1 MKKEAHNKHYIVVTS
16 ISSPNQVMRCIAEGA
31 KKNNWGFIVVG
42 DRKSPDAFELNGAEF
57 LSLTS
62 QYESDFS
69 LAKLMPTDH
78 YARKNIGYLHAM
90 KNGANVII
98 DTDDDNLP
106 EKKFWKHRME
116 QVQASTILG
125 GKWTNVLLAFTR
137 DHIWPRG
144 FPLDRVSDQKIEIDK
159 RTSIKRCCIQ
169 QGLVNG
175 DADVDAI
182 YRLVFN
188 KEATFKKRE
197 PIILSKKQRC
207 PFNSQITTWFPD
219 AWTFLYLPSY
229 CSFRMT
235 DIWRSFIAQSY
246 LLRNGYGI
254 SFHSPTVLQD
264 RNAHNLMKDFED
276 EVPGYLNNEEIMQK
290 LDNIP
295 ANIKTENFLR
305 AAYSML
311 IDSGI
316 IGKNEMDL
324 LGAWIED
331 LNKLLINRKS

>member
-31 KKNNWGFIVVG
+31 KKNNWEFIVVG

-62 QYESDFS
+62 QYESGFR
-69 LAKLMPTDH
+69 LAKLMPTGH

-90 KNGANVII
+90 KNGVGVII
-98 DTDDDNLP
+98 DTDDDNFP
-106 EKKFWKHRME
+106 EKLFWEVRNE
-116 QVQASTILG
+116 QIRVSKIIGAG
-125 GKWTNVLLAFTR
+125 WVNVLQAFTT

-144 FPLDRVSDQKIEIDK
+144 FPLNKILSEKIRIDEGYCEK
-159 RTSIKRCCIQ
+159 KCCIQ

-188 KEATFKKRE
+188 KEAAFKKRE
-197 PIILSKKQRC
+197 PVVLSHKQRC
-207 PFNSQITTWFPD
+207 PFNSQNTTWFPD
-219 AWTFLYLPSY
+219 AWPFLYLPSC

-254 SFHSPTVLQD
+254 SFHSPTVFQD

-295 ANIKTENFLR
+295 ANIETESFLR

-316 IGKNEMDL
+316 IGENEMEL
-324 LGAWIED
+324 LNAWIED
-331 LNKLLINRKS
+331 LNKLLINRKN